1 MLEFISK
8 LFDTSDYPARWHCGN
23 WTAFEGWL
31 HIISDFGTWGAYMA
45 IPFVI
50 AYYAL
55 KKKELPYSNLY
66 WLFCAFIFCCGTVHL
81 VEAIIFW
88 HPVYRVSGVIKF
100 LTASVSWA
108 TVFALVRILP
118 NALELPGLAQ
128 ANVELRKT
136 EQLLRT
142 VLESAPN
149 GLILINQ
156 WGTISLVNRE
166 TENLF
171 GYDRKDL
178 IGQPIEMLLP
188 ARFREG
194 HQRFREEYFQNPLTR
209 PMGAGRDLY
218 GVRKDGGEFPV
229 EIGLNPIE
237 TETGKMV
244 LGSVVDITERIGAL
258 ERERESARQQEALNE
273 DLKKSNDELDNF
285 CYIVSHDLKAPLR
298 GISSLSSFVLE
309 DAESVSQETRENL
322 DLIRGRVRRMN
333 NLIDGILEY
342 SRVGRVETSIQDHES
357 RALIEEVVEDLRPS
371 SEAEIRLMSDFP
383 SIRYDETAFQQ
394 IVQNLLSNAL
404 KHASKVGGI
413 VEISAEDRGRSH
425 VFSVKDNGPGISK
438 NHHDRIFRI
447 FQSLKPRDDEES
459 TGVGLAIVKKLV
471 ERFDGE
477 VWVES
482 NEGEGAAFC
491 FTIPKEPV
499 GNHRG

>member
-1 MLEFISK
+1 
-8 LFDTSDYPARWHCGN
+8 
-23 WTAFEGWL
+23 
-31 HIISDFGTWGAYMA
+31 
-45 IPFVI
+45 
-50 AYYAL
+50 
-55 KKKELPYSNLY
+55 
-66 WLFCAFIFCCGTVHL
+66 
-81 VEAIIFW
+81 
-88 HPVYRVSGVIKF
+88 
-100 LTASVSWA
+100 
-108 TVFALVRILP
+108 
-118 NALELPGLAQ
+118 
-128 ANVELRKT
+128 
-136 EQLLRT
+136 
-142 VLESAPN
+142 
-149 GLILINQ
+149 
-156 WGTISLVNRE
+156 
-166 TENLF
+166 
-171 GYDRKDL
+171 
-178 IGQPIEMLLP
+178 
-188 ARFREG
+188 
-194 HQRFREEYFQNPLTR
+194 
-209 PMGAGRDLY
+209 
-218 GVRKDGGEFPV
+218 
-229 EIGLNPIE
+229 
-237 TETGKMV
+237 
-244 LGSVVDITERIGAL
+244 
-258 ERERESARQQEALNE
+258 
-273 DLKKSNDELDNF
+273 ELDNF

-447 FQSLKPRDDEES
+447 FQSLKSRDDEES

-471 ERFDGE
+471 ERFGGE

-482 NEGEGAAFC
+482 EEGEGAAFC

-499 GNHRG
+499 GSHRG